1 MGNYFYRTPIGAF
14 TDDAIARANET
25 PGPYNLI
32 DLERYKMPRT
42 PYVKIIKENESGEK
56 KQK

>member
-1 MGNYFYRTPIGAF
+1 MGNYFYKTPIGAF

-32 DLERYKMPRT
+32 DLEIYKMPRT

-56 KQK
+56 K